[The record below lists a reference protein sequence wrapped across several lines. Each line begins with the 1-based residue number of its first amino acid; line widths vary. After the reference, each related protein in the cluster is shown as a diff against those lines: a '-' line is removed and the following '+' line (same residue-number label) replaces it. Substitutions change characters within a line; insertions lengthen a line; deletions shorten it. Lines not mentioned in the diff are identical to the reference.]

1 MFTAGLLNYK
11 FNWARFQSVDTLYV
25 AYIFCHISDLLGRCF
40 GARCGPRATNWMGLL
55 RKSFPQF
62 FFYLLI
68 YLSFSENW
76 NPVSVVQLS
85 GRDETHKG
93 LISSELLQ
101 VLGLK
106 NPLNEWHLLNV
117 LLKVKPMWRRFP
129 QTWTDIAKLAFQ
141 QQQET
146 PTSALTIKY
155 VRFSLQA
162 LIYRVLQDHLQVGA
176 ECLTPSGSKCE
187 ETWKEFCDLS
197 LNLCTCSSI

>member
-1 MFTAGLLNYK
+1 MFTAGSLNDK

-62 FFYLLI
+62 FFNLLI
-68 YLSFSENW
+68 YSSFSENW
-76 NPVSVVQLS
+76 NPV
-85 GRDETHKG
+85 
-93 LISSELLQ
+93 SSELLQ

-106 NPLNEWHLLNV
+106 NPLNEWHLLNF
-117 LLKVKPMWRRFP
+117 LLKVKPMWREFP

-141 QQQET
+141 QQQGT
-146 PTSALTIKY
+146 PRSALTIKY

-176 ECLTPSGSKCE
+176 ECLTPSGSKC
-187 ETWKEFCDLS
+187 
-197 LNLCTCSSI
+197 